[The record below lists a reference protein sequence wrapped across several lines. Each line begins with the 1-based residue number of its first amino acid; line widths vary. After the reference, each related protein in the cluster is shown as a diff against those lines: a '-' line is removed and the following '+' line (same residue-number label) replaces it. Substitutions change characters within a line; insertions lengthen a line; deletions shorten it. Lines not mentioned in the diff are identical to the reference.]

1 MKRIYPLIFVL
12 ALIVSCKQK
21 NERNNVKRISPLLIS
36 EIKLSNLMSEPID
49 LLQYKGRTV
58 FINFWATWCKPCVA
72 EMPSLQRMTKKLD
85 GENIV
90 FLFASDETGREI
102 EEFKRTKGYTLDFV
116 KAGNLSDLNV
126 MGLPT
131 TFIFDKNG
139 ELVFSEIGA
148 RQWDSVESI
157 SLITQISAGK

>member
-21 NERNNVKRISPLLIS
+21 NERNDVKRRSPLLIS

-85 GENIV
+85 GKNIV

-126 MGLPT
+126 VGLPT